1 MEEKK
6 DIALST
12 KIILAGM
19 CIVPMLFM
27 GFFTFFNRIDAG
39 DSVSDAFHAGFAVFA
54 LLFVL
59 GIFLFCLATII
70 TKTMEQE
77 QKKK

>member
-27 GFFTFFNRIDAG
+27 GLFTFFNRIDAG
-39 DSVSDAFHAGFAVFA
+39 DSVSKAFESGFAVFA

-59 GIFLFCLATII
+59 GIFLFCLATIM
-70 TKTMEQE
+70 TKTIEQE
-77 QKKK
+77 QKNK